1 MGAIWADIWA
11 NLLLLDGLQKKS
23 AAVELTKLRRLLQGI
38 ALAEGW
44 GAVETLLYCLAEVF
58 RAGWVR

>member
-1 MGAIWADIWA
+1 MGLTCSFSIDR
-11 NLLLLDGLQKKS
+11 LQKET
-23 AAVELTKLRRLLQGI
+23 AAVELSRVELSQLRRLLQGI